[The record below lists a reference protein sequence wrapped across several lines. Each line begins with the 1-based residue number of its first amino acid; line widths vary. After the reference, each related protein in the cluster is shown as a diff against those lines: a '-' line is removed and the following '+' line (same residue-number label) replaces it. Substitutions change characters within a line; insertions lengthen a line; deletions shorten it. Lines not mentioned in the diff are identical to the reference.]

1 MKILDY
7 KQAVALD
14 DRNQT
19 EQAVLL
25 CYFHNK
31 CTDEQMFDMKGIQ
44 ELFSDAG
51 YSQINS
57 SRVKKN
63 LLEKKQMRIPKGM
76 KTSLE
81 FVPAVYQELDQK
93 YASLWEDTDTITSD
107 SELID
112 ENKFGGKRQYLTQL
126 IRQINH
132 SYAHNCYDAAA
143 VLMRRLFEVLL
154 VLSYQNMGIDNEI
167 KDPSGKGYV
176 MLESIV
182 GNAKNNQMLKLSRI
196 KNEFDSFRM
205 VGNFS
210 AHNITY
216 TAGKKDIDDI
226 KLNKI
231 DSHQLEKI
239 EVKHI
244 KREEPKVIKEALD
257 VTQGKLIIGLDVP
270 EEDKFALSM
279 YNVILGG
286 GANSKLFQNVRE
298 KASLAYTASSSYLRR
313 KNVIIIR
320 SGIELQNY
328 DKALTIIKQQ
338 IEDMA
343 KGKITDD
350 EIEAG
355 RELLIALLR
364 EIPESQEDTISFYYD
379 QNLYGENYT
388 IKGYIEKIESINK
401 AQIVEV
407 AKQVSINTIYFL
419 ENQTLGQS

>member
-14 DRNQT
+14 DHNQT
-19 EQAVLL
+19 KQAVLL

-31 CTDEQMFDMKGIQ
+31 CTDEQVFDMKGIQ

-63 LLEKKQMRIPKGM
+63 LLEKKQMRVPKGM

-112 ENKFGGKRQYLTQL
+112 ETKFGGKRQYLTQL

-154 VLSYQNMGIDNEI
+154 VLSYQHIGIDDEI
-167 KDPSGKGYV
+167 KDSSGKGYV

-182 GNAKNNQMLKLSRI
+182 GNAKNNQTLKLSRI
-196 KNEFDSFRM
+196 KNEFDSFRK

-226 KLNKI
+226 KL
-231 DSHQLEKI
+231 SYRVMLE
-239 EVKHI
+239 
-244 KREEPKVIKEALD
+244 
-257 VTQGKLIIGLDVP
+257 
-270 EEDKFALSM
+270 
-279 YNVILGG
+279 
-286 GANSKLFQNVRE
+286 
-298 KASLAYTASSSYLRR
+298 
-313 KNVIIIR
+313 
-320 SGIELQNY
+320 ELY
-328 DKALTIIKQQ
+328 
-338 IEDMA
+338 
-343 KGKITDD
+343 
-350 EIEAG
+350 
-355 RELLIALLR
+355 
-364 EIPESQEDTISFYYD
+364 
-379 QNLYGENYT
+379 
-388 IKGYIEKIESINK
+388 NK
-401 AQIVEV
+401 AGLIV
-407 AKQVSINTIYFL
+407 
-419 ENQTLGQS
+419 

>member
-1 MKILDY
+1 MRILDY

-14 DRNQT
+14 DHNQT
-19 EQAVLL
+19 KQAVLL

-31 CTDEQMFDMKGIQ
+31 CTDEQVFDMKGIQ

-63 LLEKKQMRIPKGM
+63 LLEKKQMRVPKGM

-93 YASLWEDTDTITSD
+93 YASLWEDTDIITSD

-112 ENKFGGKRQYLTQL
+112 ETKFGGKRQYLTQL

-154 VLSYQNMGIDNEI
+154 VLSYQHIGIDDEI
-167 KDPSGKGYV
+167 KDSSGKGYV

-182 GNAKNNQMLKLSRI
+182 GNAKNNQTLKLSRI
-196 KNEFDSFRM
+196 KNEFDSFRK

-226 KLNKI
+226 KL
-231 DSHQLEKI
+231 SYRVMLE
-239 EVKHI
+239 
-244 KREEPKVIKEALD
+244 
-257 VTQGKLIIGLDVP
+257 
-270 EEDKFALSM
+270 
-279 YNVILGG
+279 
-286 GANSKLFQNVRE
+286 
-298 KASLAYTASSSYLRR
+298 
-313 KNVIIIR
+313 
-320 SGIELQNY
+320 ELY
-328 DKALTIIKQQ
+328 
-338 IEDMA
+338 
-343 KGKITDD
+343 
-350 EIEAG
+350 
-355 RELLIALLR
+355 
-364 EIPESQEDTISFYYD
+364 
-379 QNLYGENYT
+379 
-388 IKGYIEKIESINK
+388 NK
-401 AQIVEV
+401 AGLIV
-407 AKQVSINTIYFL
+407 
-419 ENQTLGQS
+419 